1 MTVVTPDDIERY
13 LKAYGAQQGR
23 DAQRDDYERWARQL
37 HARGVS
43 DEPLTPT
50 SESARQLLQMV
61 TDWLAKHRPTPEV
74 RLRSHDIR
82 DTMPELRPYK
92 GRRQQ

>member
-1 MTVVTPDDIERY
+1 MRLTRRSSNTDF
-13 LKAYGAQQGR
+13 
-23 DAQRDDYERWARQL
+23 
-37 HARGVS
+37 RG
-43 DEPLTPT
+43 D
-50 SESARQLLQMV
+50 RQLLQMV

-74 RLRSHDIR
+74 RLRSHDIH